1 MFRAKLPF
9 WVGVALVM
17 ALVAAGVW
25 GYQVGYR
32 ADIGALWPTTT
43 QAWPPEWLDCEDPSH
58 ALHFPEECG
67 PTDTTAGATT
77 TATWVVITTPTIA
90 TTTTR
95 PLLAQHLAE
104 AAFLAEAV
112 AAYATVLGE
121 STTWIR
127 EQVAKHDLAPELVNI
142 GMARCGRLDAVLP
155 AQRAGVVADTLAAA
169 DDRYSAT
176 LLFAAA
182 ISHLCPHHGELLG

>member
-1 MFRAKLPF
+1 MSKVKVAS
-9 WVGVALVM
+9 WVGGVLVVLL
-17 ALVAAGVW
+17 AVAGVW
-25 GYQVGYR
+25 GYRIGYR
-32 ADIGALWPTTT
+32 ADFGALWPTTT
-43 QAWPPEWLDCEDPSH
+43 QAWPPEWLDCEDPLQAFYYS
-58 ALHFPEECG
+58 EECG

-104 AAFLAEAV
+104 TDFLTEAI

-155 AQRAGVVADTLAAA
+155 AQRARVVADTLAAA
-169 DDRYSAT
+169 DDRYLAT